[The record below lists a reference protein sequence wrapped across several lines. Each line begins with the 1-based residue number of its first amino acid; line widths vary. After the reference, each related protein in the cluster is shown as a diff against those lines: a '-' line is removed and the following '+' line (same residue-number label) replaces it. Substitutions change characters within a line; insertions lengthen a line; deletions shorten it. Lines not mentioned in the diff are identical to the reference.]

1 MMATLRGIFH
11 LVFNRMTLVIL
22 ALLLISAVIY
32 LVGPL
37 VAVAEFRPLSASW
50 VRWTLI
56 AGIWLLWLFWLLLGW
71 WRSRNVNAML
81 LGQLAKMQSSERP
94 VPGAAGR
101 EQVAELDKRFREA
114 TEILKKTRFAREGQ
128 GRTTS
133 LFSRKYVYQLPWYAF
148 IGAPGSGKTTAL
160 INAGLTFPLADQFGK
175 AALRGV
181 GGTRNCDWWFTNEAV
196 LIDTAGR
203 YTTQES
209 NESVDKAEWQGF
221 LKLLKKFRP
230 RQPLNGVL
238 LTVSVADLLQMTAQE
253 REIHAG
259 QLKSRLNDLREGL
272 GVQFPVYVLVTKSD
286 LLAGFHE
293 YFLSLNREERAQV
306 WGFTFPYDPR
316 APGVHGVQESFNTE
330 FDLLYKRLNDGMQQC
345 LLNEPDLTRR
355 ALAYTLPQQ
364 FAGMREMLG
373 RLLGS
378 VFSESNFAEQPML
391 RGVYFT
397 SGTQEGAP
405 FDRVLGAME
414 RTFGVASRV
423 GGSSM
428 AGTGKSY
435 FLTDL
440 LQKVIFKED
449 FIAGRNLAAEQR
461 LRWLRVI
468 GIVTC
473 VAVAVAAN
481 IAWWVS
487 YRSNV
492 AYIDEVGLRAE
503 ALRTAVAALPTT
515 PSEDTAALLEVLE
528 QADEVAHSSKF
539 DPADPPLSYRWGLYQ
554 GEKLDSAGQ
563 TVYQKLL
570 EGYFMARIATRLETL
585 LRRAPPDRPEM
596 IYQALKAYLMMFD
609 AAHVDPKFVKAWLA
623 ADWRRTLPP
632 DTPASTFAR
641 LARHL
646 DRVLTSGAFVSP
658 QPQNIDL
665 VRQARS
671 VLQQQSAAQ
680 RNYARIKSR
689 LAGADLP
696 DINVLSAAG
705 DAASSVFVRASRKP
719 LSSGVDGYFSVKGY
733 NDFFKKELL
742 ASTAEIAREDAWVLG
757 LQSTAPTV
765 AIDAAELARTQ
776 TAITR
781 IYLTEYARAWDD
793 FVNDIRLRPAAN
805 LGETIQFGRVLGA
818 PDSPLTMLVRTI
830 ARETTLIRTD
840 TSDKTLVERG
850 AEKLEKITRE
860 VDSALGSSG
869 GSPGAPALRDDR
881 PENIVMGPFRRLRE
895 LAAGSQGTAPIDS
908 LAKTIQEY
916 VLGLEASENSL
927 RSGGTARAFEA
938 EARLRSEAARMP
950 TPVREIIEALTSDA
964 TTHTSQSVRT
974 NAVGNVKGGVGQ
986 LCAAVIA
993 GRYPFTRGAQNE
1005 VLPNDFAQIF
1015 APGTGMDEY
1024 FQKNLAAYVDTSKA
1038 VWAPRPGPAG
1048 AGAGSANDLAQ
1059 FQRARDIRDA
1069 FFASN
1074 GRMPGFEVEAR
1085 VLAAAGEKVE
1095 LDVDGQAVTALEGGK
1110 RITWPGPRKGNTV
1123 KLSVGNATPLV
1134 TEGNWALQRLI
1145 DRGRI
1150 QAGTPPERL
1159 IVSFNID
1166 GKEVTLEF
1174 RSMSVRNPLRLPAL
1188 QDFSCPGRGG

>member
-1 MMATLRGIFH
+1 MAAIRRIFH
-11 LVFNRMTLVIL
+11 LVFNRTTLVLL
-22 ALLLISAVIY
+22 ALLLTSTVVY

-37 VAVAEFRPLSASW
+37 VAIAELRPLASGW

-56 AGIWLLWLFWLLLGW
+56 ACLWLTWLLWLLLSW

-81 LGQLAKMQSSERP
+81 LGQLAKMQTSEQPASST
-94 VPGAAGR
+94 AGR
-101 EQVAELDKRFREA
+101 EEVAELNRRFRDA
-114 TEILKKTRFAREGQ
+114 AEILKKTRFARDGQ
-128 GRTTS
+128 GRAS
-133 LFSRKYVYQLPWYAF
+133 SVFSRRYVYQLPWYAF

-175 AALRGV
+175 AALRGI

-221 LKLLKKFRP
+221 LRLLKKFRP

-238 LTVSVADLLQMTAQE
+238 LTLSVADLLQMTAQE
-253 REIHAG
+253 REVHAG
-259 QLKSRLNDLREGL
+259 QLKARLNDLREGL
-272 GVQFPVYVLVTKSD
+272 GVQFPIYVVVTKSD

-293 YFLSLNREERAQV
+293 YFLNLNREERAQV
-306 WGFTFPYDPR
+306 WGFTFPYDPA
-316 APGVHGVQESFNTE
+316 APGVRGVQESFNAE
-330 FDLLYKRLNDGMQQC
+330 FDLLYRRLNDGMQQC

-355 ALAYTLPQQ
+355 ALAYALPQQ
-364 FAGMREMLG
+364 FAGIRDVLG
-373 RLLGS
+373 RLLAA

-405 FDRVLGAME
+405 FDRVLGTME

-423 GGSSM
+423 AGASV

-449 FIAGRNLAAEQR
+449 FIAGRNLAAERR
-461 LRWLRVI
+461 LRWLRWF
-468 GIVTC
+468 GIAAC
-473 VAVAVAAN
+473 VAFAVAAN
-481 IAWWVS
+481 VAWWIS
-487 YRSNV
+487 YRNNV
-492 AYIDEVGLRAE
+492 GYVDEVASRADALRA
-503 ALRTAVAALPTT
+503 AVAALPAT
-515 PSEDTAALLEVLE
+515 PSEDVAALLPVLD
-528 QADEVAHSSKF
+528 QAAEVAHAATF
-539 DPADPPLSYRWGLYQ
+539 DFADPPLSYRWGLYQ

-570 EGYFMARIATRLETL
+570 NAYFMARIATRLETL

-609 AAHVDPKFVKAWLA
+609 PAHVDPKFIRAWLT

-632 DTPASTFAR
+632 DTPATTFTG

-646 DRVLTSGAFVSP
+646 DRVVTSGSFASP
-658 QPQNIDL
+658 QPQSVEL
-665 VRQARS
+665 VRQARGI
-671 VLQQQSAAQ
+671 LQQQSAAQ

-689 LAGADLP
+689 LAGAELP
-696 DINVLSAAG
+696 EITVLSAAG
-705 DAASSVFVRASRKP
+705 DSASTVFVRASRKP
-719 LSSGVDGYFSVKGY
+719 LSNGVDGYFSVKGY
-733 NDFFKKELL
+733 NDLFKKELL

-757 LQSTAPTV
+757 LQSASSPLP
-765 AIDAAELARTQ
+765 IDAAELARTQ

-793 FVNDIRLRPAAN
+793 FVNDIRLRPAAS
-805 LGETIQFGRVLGA
+805 LGETIQFGRILGA

-860 VDSALGSSG
+860 VDSALGSSVAA
-869 GSPGAPALRDDR
+869 PGAPALRDDR

-895 LAAGSQGTAPIDS
+895 LAAGPQGTAPVDS
-908 LAKTIQEY
+908 LAKSIQEY

-927 RSGGTARAFEA
+927 RSGGAARGLEA
-938 EARLRSEAARMP
+938 EGRLRSEAARMP
-950 TPVREIIEALTSDA
+950 TPVREVVEALTSDA
-964 TTHTSQSVRT
+964 TALTTQSVRT

-986 LCAAVIA
+986 LCTAVIA
-993 GRYPFTRGAQNE
+993 GRYPFARNAQNE
-1005 VLPNDFAQIF
+1005 VLPNDFAQVF
-1015 APGTGMDEY
+1015 APGAGMDEF
-1024 FQKNLAAYVDTSKA
+1024 FQKNLAAYVDTSKP

-1048 AGAGSANDLAQ
+1048 AGAGSATDLAQ

-1069 FFASN
+1069 FFASG

-1123 KLSVGNATPLV
+1123 KLSVGSSAPLV

-1188 QDFSCPGRGG
+1188 QDFSCPGRGT